1 MNRSSTMASCA
12 LVLGS
17 SLAMAQKKAPIPEDS
32 KFIESIQGPDL
43 FRAYCGSCHAEIFV
57 RSAGADLSDEA
68 AGPFPL
74 PSAPRNGGKF
84 PFLKVQEIIAGQAPV
99 VVSHGNREMPVWGP
113 IFSQV
118 TTDQDFGTLRV
129 YNLAKFLETLQK

>member
-1 MNRSSTMASCA
+1 MNRSSTIASCA

-32 KFIESIQGPDL
+32 KLIESIQGPDL
-43 FRAYCGSCHAEIFV
+43 FRAYCGSCH
-57 RSAGADLSDEA
+57 GADGKGKGPA
-68 AGPFPL
+68 ASSL
-74 PSAPRNGGKF
+74 KSAPADLTKISARNGGKF